1 MFGALLNQA
10 AKHGRLLLVLGLVA
24 GIALPGFALAL
35 KPWIGEMVAA
45 LLFLAAFRV
54 GPRQA
59 LGAARDIGFSVGVVL
74 VFQVLFPVALIVFM
88 VGIGWTGILPTA
100 LVLMAAASPISG
112 SPNLT
117 AMTGHDPAPA
127 LRLLIVGTALL
138 PLTVLPAFWLTPALD
153 NPSQVFT
160 AAGRLVLIIFAA
172 SGLAF
177 ILRWRFLND
186 LSANGLQAIDG
197 ASAIAMAVVVIG
209 LMSAVGPAI
218 FSDSPGFA
226 INLAVAFSANF
237 GLQIIMATLLR
248 RSGRRRLAAPLA
260 IVAGNRN
267 IALFLTALPAAVT
280 DPLLLFIGCYQIP
293 MYLTP
298 LLLGRFYRDAQAS
311 RDGDAAA

>member
-1 MFGALLNQA
+1 LFNALLTQA

-24 GIALPGFALAL
+24 GIALPGLALAL

-45 LLFLAAFRV
+45 LLFLAALRV

-74 VFQVLFPVALIVFM
+74 VFQVLFPVALILFM
-88 VGIGWTGILPTA
+88 LGIGWTGILPTA

-117 AMTGHDPAPA
+117 VMTGHDPAPA

-153 NPSQVFT
+153 NTSEVFT
-160 AAGRLVLIIFAA
+160 AAGRLLLIIFAA
-172 SGLAF
+172 GGLAF
-177 ILRWRFLND
+177 ILRWRFLYD

-197 ASAIAMAVVVIG
+197 ASAIAMAVVVVG

-218 FSDSPGFA
+218 FSEPSRFA
-226 INLAVAFSANF
+226 VNLAIAFGANF
-237 GLQIIMATLLR
+237 GLQVVVATLLR
-248 RSGRRRLAAPLA
+248 RSGGRRLATPLG

>member
-1 MFGALLNQA
+1 MLSALLTQA

-24 GIALPGFALAL
+24 GIALPDIAHAL

-45 LLFLAAFRV
+45 LLFLAALRV

-59 LGAARDIGFSVGVVL
+59 LGAARDIGFSVGIVV
-74 VFQVLFPVALIVFM
+74 VFQVLFPVAVILFM
-88 VGIGWTGILPTA
+88 LGIGWTGILPTA

-117 AMTGHDPAPA
+117 IMTGHDPAPA

-138 PLTVLPAFWLTPALD
+138 PLTVLPAFWLAPALG
-153 NPSQVFT
+153 NTSEVFT
-160 AAGRLVLIIFAA
+160 AAGRLLLIIFTA

-177 ILRWRFLND
+177 ILRWRFLYA
-186 LSANGLQAIDG
+186 LSANGLLAIDG
-197 ASAIAMAVVVIG
+197 ASAIAMAVVVVG

-218 FSDSPGFA
+218 VFDPWGLA
-226 INLAVAFSANF
+226 INLAIAFGANF
-237 GLQIIMATLLR
+237 GLQVVVAAILR

>member
-1 MFGALLNQA
+1 MNALLTQA

-24 GIALPGFALAL
+24 GIALPALALML

-45 LLFLAAFRV
+45 LLFLAALRV

-59 LGAARDIGFSVGVVL
+59 LGAARDVGFSVGVVAA
-74 VFQVLFPVALIVFM
+74 FQVLLPVALILFM
-88 VGIGWTGILPTA
+88 LGVGWTGILPTA

-117 AMTGHDPAPA
+117 VMTGHDPAPA

-153 NPSQVFT
+153 DTSEVFT
-160 AAGRLVLIIFAA
+160 AAGRLLLIIFAA
-172 SGLAF
+172 AGLAF
-177 ILRWRFLND
+177 ILRWRFFRD
-186 LSANGLQAIDG
+186 LGANGLQAIDG

-209 LMSAVGPAI
+209 LMSAVGPAFI
-218 FSDSPGFA
+218 SNPAGLA
-226 INLAVAFSANF
+226 VNLAVAFGANF
-237 GLQIIMATLLR
+237 GLQIIVATLLR
-248 RSGRRRLAAPLA
+248 RNGRQRLAAPLA

-267 IALFLTALPAAVT
+267 VALFLTALPAPIT

-298 LLLGRFYRDAQAS
+298 LLLGRFYRDAQAR
-311 RDGDAAA
+311 RDKNSAA

>member
-1 MFGALLNQA
+1 LLSALLTQA

-24 GIALPGFALAL
+24 GIALPDIAHAL

-45 LLFLAAFRV
+45 LLFLAALRV

-59 LGAARDIGFSVGVVL
+59 LGAARDIGFSVGIVV
-74 VFQVLFPVALIVFM
+74 VFQVLFPVAVILFM
-88 VGIGWTGILPTA
+88 LGIGWTGILPTA

-117 AMTGHDPAPA
+117 IMTGHDPAPA

-138 PLTVLPAFWLTPALD
+138 PLTVLPAFWLAPALG
-153 NPSQVFT
+153 NTSEVFT
-160 AAGRLVLIIFAA
+160 AAGRLLLIIFAA

-177 ILRWRFLND
+177 ILRWRFLYA
-186 LSANGLQAIDG
+186 LSANGLLAIDG

-218 FSDSPGFA
+218 VFDPWGLA
-226 INLAVAFSANF
+226 INLATAFGANF
-237 GLQIIMATLLR
+237 GLQVVVAVILR